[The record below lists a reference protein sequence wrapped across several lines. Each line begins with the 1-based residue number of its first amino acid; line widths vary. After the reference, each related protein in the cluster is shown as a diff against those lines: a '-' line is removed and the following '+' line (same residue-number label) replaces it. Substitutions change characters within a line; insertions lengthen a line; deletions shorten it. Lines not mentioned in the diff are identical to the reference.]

1 MKKITL
7 KIWNK
12 INKFIKENNLISNKD
27 KILIAVSGGPDSM
40 LLLHYIHKKANHDF
54 LVFHLNHGIR
64 KEAFK
69 DEKIVKDYCEKN
81 EIECVIERLD
91 ILRMAKEAKE
101 SLENF
106 ARKKRYDLFLKY
118 AEKYKCSLVL
128 TAHNMDENIETVVLN
143 LLRGKDIKGLCG
155 IPVKR
160 KLKGKICV
168 ARPIMCLKKE
178 EIIDY
183 LKENKIK
190 YAVDKTNY
198 DTDYTRNWIRH
209 KLIPMIESKQPNFGL
224 HIIEISK
231 QIRKMMGKAGS
242 SNSNK
247 REKGL

>member
-12 INKFIKENNLISNKD
+12 INKFIEENNLISGKD
-27 KILIAVSGGPDSM
+27 KLLLAVSGGPDSM
-40 LLLHYIHKKANHDF
+40 LLLHYIHKKAKYDF

-69 DEKIVKDYCEKN
+69 DEKIVRDYCEEN
-81 EIECVIERLD
+81 EIECIIERLD
-91 ILRMAKEAKE
+91 ILRMAKDAKE

-106 ARKKRYDLFLKY
+106 ARKKRYELFLKY
-118 AEKYKCSLVL
+118 ARKYKCSLVL

-160 KLKGKICV
+160 KLKGKIWV
-168 ARPIMCLKKE
+168 TRPIICLKKE
-178 EIIDY
+178 EILKY

-209 KLIPMIESKQPNFGL
+209 KLIPIIESKQPNFGL
-224 HIIEISK
+224 HIMEISK
-231 QIRKMMGKAGS
+231 QILKMI
-242 SNSNK
+242 NK
-247 REKGL
+247 SKSPKSKV